1 MMDLD
6 IPERLIPVRDKI
18 DKFVREKIDPV
29 TDEYFEQIGVGGDR
43 WSLNDR
49 QVEIMDETTWHGPIG

>member
-18 DKFVREKIDPV
+18 DQFVRTQQAPQASSGP
-29 TDEYFEQIGVGGDR
+29 TRAPPGLNSPFSTNTGV
-43 WSLNDR
+43 
-49 QVEIMDETTWHGPIG
+49 

>member
-18 DKFVREKIDPV
+18 DSFVREKIDPL
-29 TDEYFEQIGVGGDR
+29 TEDL
-43 WSLNDR
+43 SLIHISEPTR
-49 QVEIMDETTWHGPIG
+49 RS

>member
-18 DKFVREKIDPV
+18 DSFVREKIDPL
-29 TDEYFEQIGVGGDR
+29 TEEYYNEIDVGDR
-43 WSLNDR
+43 WELTESSVNTKQHILG
-49 QVEIMDETTWHGPIG
+49 ILHI